1 MLESLGAEVVIVP
14 QVAGEPGQVTGPDIA
29 AAARVAE
36 TIADVRNGFYVDQF
50 HALEG
55 KLAHET
61 GTAQELL
68 DAAGGLIDGWTA
80 CVGTGCTFLGVARA
94 LRRNN
99 PRVVCGAVEPAGCQV
114 LAGKAITKAQH
125 LLQGAGYGSVP
136 AMWEPELMSCSIAVS
151 DDQATVWK
159 QRLATEE
166 GLHVGFT
173 AAANACAASKMLS
186 SGGLAPEATVAT
198 VLCDTGLKY

>member
-61 GTAQELL
+61 GTAQEPLTRPVDL
-68 DAAGGLIDGWTA
+68 ST
-80 CVGTGCTFLGVARA
+80 VGPPASARVARS
-94 LRRNN
+94 
-99 PRVVCGAVEPAGCQV
+99 
-114 LAGKAITKAQH
+114 LASRG
-125 LLQGAGYGSVP
+125 L
-136 AMWEPELMSCSIAVS
+136 C
-151 DDQATVWK
+151 
-159 QRLATEE
+159 E
-166 GLHVGFT
+166 GTTRG
-173 AAANACAASKMLS
+173 
-186 SGGLAPEATVAT
+186 
-198 VLCDTGLKY
+198 